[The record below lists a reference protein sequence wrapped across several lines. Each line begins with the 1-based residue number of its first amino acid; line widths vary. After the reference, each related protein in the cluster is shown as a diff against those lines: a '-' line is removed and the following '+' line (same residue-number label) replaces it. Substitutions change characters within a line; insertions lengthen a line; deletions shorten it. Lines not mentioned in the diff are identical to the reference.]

1 MATEPSAQSAEPS
14 TGPSNGPSAGPST
27 DEQALELR
35 CKGRSFAAIAKALGF
50 ARASQANEAFNRAL
64 RTRPKKDQTAIRDG
78 ENRRLD
84 DLADRLR
91 SRTDLSKDQVDNQI
105 KIITRMREVLMAS

>member
-1 MATEPSAQSAEPS
+1 MATEPSAQSTEPS
-14 TGPSNGPSAGPST
+14 AQPSS

-64 RTRPKKDQTAIRDG
+64 RTRPKKDQTAIRDE